1 MTGRIPLAIG
11 VTGHIN
17 LREADREALYRAVI
31 RELEDIRK
39 ACPHTPLKMI
49 NSLAAGADL
58 LCAEAAEEIG
68 IPLVA
73 ALPME
78 EAEYRKDFDAEALIR
93 FEHQLDRAEA
103 AVVVPAEEPV
113 PAEETRSFRYRQ
125 ESMWRNTAIWY
136 WRCGT
141 GRIPPGAGP
150 EPP

>member
-58 LCAEAAEEIG
+58 LCAEACSLRRRFPQEIR
-68 IPLVA
+68 
-73 ALPME
+73 
-78 EAEYRKDFDAEALIR
+78 RKCAR
-93 FEHQLDRAEA
+93 
-103 AVVVPAEEPV
+103 
-113 PAEETRSFRYRQ
+113 
-125 ESMWRNTAIWY
+125 
-136 WRCGT
+136 
-141 GRIPPGAGP
+141 
-150 EPP
+150 